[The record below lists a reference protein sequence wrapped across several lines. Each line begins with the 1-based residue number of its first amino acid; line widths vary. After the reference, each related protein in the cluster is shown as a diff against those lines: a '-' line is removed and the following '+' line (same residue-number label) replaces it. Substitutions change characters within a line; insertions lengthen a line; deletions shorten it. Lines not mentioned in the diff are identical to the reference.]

1 MDFKRDEVFYSR
13 LEDLKRCANR
23 GNLGIS
29 AFFSPREIFLAEE
42 YLKRG
47 GIEFA
52 FFGGYEDAERK
63 KCYILPEFMG
73 EVEHI
78 SQVCEYGYSLEI
90 AALSIKGSGFEKL
103 SHRAIMGSILG
114 LGIERDVVGD
124 IVLQSE
130 NEAVFF
136 CDARLVDFFV
146 ANLERIG
153 RDKVKVCQI
162 DVADVELPKKKFLQV
177 SDTIASARLDC
188 IVAALCSLSRE
199 RAKERIENSLVELN
213 FELEERPDREVLAPA
228 IISIRGVG
236 KFRVLSVSDKTKKG
250 RYRLL
255 AEKYL

>member
-1 MDFKRDEVFYSR
+1 MDLKKDEVFYSR

-42 YLKRG
+42 YLKRS

-63 KCYILPEFMG
+63 KCYFLPEFMG
-73 EVEHI
+73 EIQDV
-78 SQVCEYGYSLEI
+78 SQICEYGYSFDI
-90 AALSIKGSGFEKL
+90 AALLIKGSGFESL

-114 LGIERDVVGD
+114 LGVERDVVGD
-124 IVLQSE
+124 IVLLSK

-136 CDARLVDFFV
+136 CDLKLVDFFIN
-146 ANLERIG
+146 NLERAG
-153 RDKVKVCQI
+153 RDKISVHQI
-162 DVADVELPKKKFLQV
+162 DISKIELPKKKFLQIT
-177 SDTIASARLDC
+177 DTVASARLDC
-188 IVAALCSLSRE
+188 VVSALCSLSRE
-199 RAKERIENSLVELN
+199 RAKEKIQNSLVELN
-213 FELEERPDREVLAPA
+213 FEVEERPDREVVAPA
-228 IISIRGVG
+228 ILSVRGVG
-236 KFRVLSVSDKTKKG
+236 KFRIVSVSDKTKKG